1 MSPVPHIWF
10 MYCYLQ
16 VELPLYQIFKVYMY
30 VCKPRLYPMLQL
42 HVHLIVLVLQASECD
57 SDTKLYLP
65 FFHGNAHSILPSGQT
80 KQTRELADKF
90 GS

>member
-42 HVHLIVLVLQASECD
+42 HVHLIVLVLQASVCD

-65 FFHGNAHSILPSGQT
+65 FFHSTAHSAKRT
-80 KQTRELADKF
+80 DKTNK
-90 GS
+90 GTGR